1 MATEKN
7 LNFIR
12 TLSVAQFKKL
22 MGVESVKVIVNP
34 KNRENR
40 FFEAPDNTTIRG
52 AVSKAW
58 EVGDTPVISEVCPTD
73 GPKAGEAF
81 WMLHIEGADSDNVL
95 ATL

>member
-1 MATEKN
+1 MATERN
-7 LNFIR
+7 LSFIR
-12 TLSVAQFKKL
+12 TMSVAQFKKL
-22 MGVESVKVIVNP
+22 MGVDSVKVIVNP
-34 KNRENR
+34 KNQNR
-40 FFEAPDNTTIRG
+40 FFEAPDKTDVRG

-58 EVGDTPVISEVCPTD
+58 EVGDATVFSEVCPKD